1 MVELVRLYSNPHSEA
16 MRLCRLHRDA
26 LSHYRSTAQPAARSP
41 QRVSQRLGQEM
52 LERIV
57 AEYAAGTSTTRLAKS
72 YGVGKGTLLRLIRES
87 GISIRNR
94 GKRG

>member
-1 MVELVRLYSNPHSEA
+1 VELVRLYSNPHSEA
-16 MRLCRLHRDA
+16 MRLCRLYRA
-26 LSHYRSTAQPAARSP
+26 AQSHYRSTAEPAARSP